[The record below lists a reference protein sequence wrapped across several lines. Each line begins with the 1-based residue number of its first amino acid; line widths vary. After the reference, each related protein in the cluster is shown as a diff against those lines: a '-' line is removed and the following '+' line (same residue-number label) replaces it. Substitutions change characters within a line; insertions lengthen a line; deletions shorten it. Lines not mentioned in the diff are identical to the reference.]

1 MIIATILGDIFLNC
15 QFWVDLIGT
24 EVIKL
29 VSAKQTRANTVMLV
43 KVKVNTKGLWAAVAR
58 QNLSQNEMAAK
69 LGISKCYMSQV
80 LSGTRCPSPK
90 LRRRMLEVLS
100 PLTFDDLFII
110 EENGGDHQS

>member
-1 MIIATILGDIFLNC
+1 
-15 QFWVDLIGT
+15 
-24 EVIKL
+24 
-29 VSAKQTRANTVMLV
+29 MLV
-43 KVKVNTKGLWAAVAR
+43 KVKVNTRCLWDAVAR

-90 LRRRMLEVLS
+90 LRRRLLEVLN

-110 EENGGDHQS
+110 EENDGDLQS

>member
-1 MIIATILGDIFLNC
+1 
-15 QFWVDLIGT
+15 
-24 EVIKL
+24 
-29 VSAKQTRANTVMLV
+29 MLV
-43 KVKVNTKGLWAAVAR
+43 KVRVNSKGLWDAIAR
-58 QNLSQNEMAAK
+58 HNLSQNEMAVR

-110 EENGGDHQS
+110 EENGSDHQS